1 MPCWRIFVCLPSLS
15 RLRYPGQVEPQRTCG
30 RARGW
35 PRFLLPPWQFADLS
49 EAANRNN
56 DALRQAKQESN
67 EYRRQVQSLTC
78 EVDALKGT
86 VSITAQERADH
97 QLGPISGGQ
106 AQGAIGRKLCSK
118 GEKFTF

>member
-1 MPCWRIFVCLPSLS
+1 MD
-15 RLRYPGQVEPQRTCG
+15 E
-30 RARGW
+30 ARGW
-35 PRFLLPPWQFADLS
+35 PGFLLAPWQFADLS

-86 VSITAQERADH
+86 VSIVLPEQKADH
-97 QLGPISGGQ
+97 QLV
-106 AQGAIGRKLCSK
+106 AIQVANLRVLLEENFVQREKNWHSNPKKMICSDSFK
-118 GEKFTF
+118 KNLEIPRF

>member
-1 MPCWRIFVCLPSLS
+1 MLEDLWPSHGGGPQFVLS
-15 RLRYPGQVEPQRTCG
+15 
-30 RARGW
+30 
-35 PRFLLPPWQFADLS
+35 FSQFADLS

-86 VSITAQERADH
+86 VSIRSH
-97 QLGPISGGQ
+97 WWGGGPGD
-106 AQGAIGRKLCSK
+106 L
-118 GEKFTF
+118 

>member
-1 MPCWRIFVCLPSLS
+1 MGDQGFCFSS
-15 RLRYPGQVEPQRTCG
+15 R
-30 RARGW
+30 
-35 PRFLLPPWQFADLS
+35 QFADLS

-86 VSITAQERADH
+86 VSITRREKGADH
-97 QLGPISGGQ
+97 QLGSIPVAKPRVLWKKMSFT
-106 AQGAIGRKLCSK
+106 GRNTYTVIQKK
-118 GEKFTF
+118 